1 MDNSVIPVATHR
13 VAVLICPQH
22 SLASVALV
30 IDVFRMANHVG
41 QPHRFE
47 LCRVSED
54 GQAVLHADG
63 QLAVDG
69 GPERLAEADLVVVP
83 SLWDQGP
90 QAVKASPRLVSTL
103 ADLPKR
109 VRLASFCS
117 GAYLLAAAGRLDGRR
132 ATTHWVLADG
142 LARRYPKVRLQ
153 SEANVVVDDELICSG
168 GSLAAID
175 GSMAALE
182 ALAGPA
188 LVQAVS
194 RLLVT
199 DVSRGPQSRFTPPGA
214 GRRHQDDAV
223 AQVQRLIDARY
234 ADSLSLQAL
243 ADIVHLTVR
252 TLQRRFQLALHMTP
266 MAYQQ
271 AVRLEAAMG
280 LLSQGGLSVE
290 AVAAEVGYADRVAFG
305 RQFKRHTGLT
315 PAAWRQRVLRPDVP
329 RSA

>member
-1 MDNSVIPVATHR
+1 MDISAASSPAALRTHR

-30 IDVFRMANHVG
+30 IDVFRMANHTE
-41 QPHRFE
+41 QPHRFD

-54 GQAVLHADG
+54 GRAVVHADG

-69 GPERLAEADLVVVP
+69 GPECLAAADLVVVP

-90 QAVKASPRLVSTL
+90 QAVKASPRLVAALSR
-103 ADLPKR
+103 LPR
-109 VRLASFCS
+109 SVRLASFCS

-142 LARRYPKVRLQ
+142 LARRYPQIRLEP
-153 SEANVVVDDELICSG
+153 EANVVVDEELICSG

-175 GSMAALE
+175 GCMAALR

-199 DVSRGPQSRFTPPGA
+199 DTHRGPQSRFTPPGA
-214 GRRHQDDAV
+214 GRRHQDEAV
-223 AQVQRLIDARY
+223 AQVQRMIEERHAET
-234 ADSLSLQAL
+234 LSLQAL
-243 ADIVHLTVR
+243 AEGVHLTVR
-252 TLQRRFQLALHMTP
+252 TLQRRFQAALHMTP

-271 AVRLEAAMG
+271 ALRLEAAMA
-280 LLSQGGLSVE
+280 LLTQGRLSVE
-290 AVAAEVGYADRVAFG
+290 AVASEVGYTDRVAFG

-315 PAAWRQRVLRPDVP
+315 PAAWRQR
-329 RSA
+329 SAMA

>member
-1 MDNSVIPVATHR
+1 MDKRAAPITAHR

-30 IDVFRMANHVG
+30 VDVFRMANHAG

-47 LCRVSED
+47 VCRVSED
-54 GQAVLHADG
+54 GRAVQHADG

-69 GPERLAEADLVVVP
+69 GPECLAHADLVVVP

-90 QAVKASPRLVSTL
+90 QAIKASPRLVAAL
-103 ADLPKR
+103 AALPDGTR
-109 VRLASFCS
+109 MASLCS

-132 ATTHWVLADG
+132 ATTHWALADG
-142 LARRYPKVRLQ
+142 LARRYPQVQLEPQ
-153 SEANVVVDDELICSG
+153 ANLVIDGAVICSG

-175 GSMAALE
+175 GCLAALE
-182 ALAGPA
+182 ALAGP
-188 LVQAVS
+188 VVMRAVS

-214 GRRHQDDAV
+214 GRRHQDEAV
-223 AQVQRLIDARY
+223 AQVQHLIETRHAE
-234 ADSLSLQAL
+234 SLSLQAL
-243 ADIVHLTVR
+243 ADSVHLTVR
-252 TLQRRFQLALHMTP
+252 TLQRRFQAALHLTP

-271 AVRLEAAMG
+271 AVRLDTAMG
-280 LLSQGGLSVE
+280 LLAQGRLSVE
-290 AVAAEVGYADRVAFG
+290 AVASEVGYTDRVAFG

-315 PAAWRQRVLRPDVP
+315 PAAWRQREGAR
-329 RSA
+329 

>member
-1 MDNSVIPVATHR
+1 

-30 IDVFRMANHVG
+30 VDVFRMANHAG

-54 GQAVLHADG
+54 GRPVGHADG

-69 GPERLAEADLVVVP
+69 GPECLTRADLVVVP

-90 QAVKASPRLVSTL
+90 QAVKASPRLVATL
-103 ADLPKR
+103 AGLPAS
-109 VRLASFCS
+109 VRLASLCS

-142 LARRYPKVRLQ
+142 LARRYPQVQLEPQ
-153 SEANVVVDDELICSG
+153 ANVVVDGELICSG

-175 GSMAALE
+175 GCMAALQ

-188 LVQAVS
+188 VVQAVS

-199 DVSRGPQSRFTPPGA
+199 DASRGPQSRFTPPGA

-223 AQVQRLIDARY
+223 AQIQRLIEARH
-234 ADSLSLQAL
+234 AETLSLQAL
-243 ADIVHLTVR
+243 ADSVHLTVR
-252 TLQRRFQLALHMTP
+252 TLQRRFQAALHMTP

-271 AVRLEAAMG
+271 AVRLEAAMA
-280 LLSQGGLSVE
+280 LLTQGRLSVE
-290 AVAAEVGYADRVAFG
+290 AVAAEVGYTDRVAFG
-305 RQFKRHTGLT
+305 RQFKRHTGVT
-315 PAAWRQRVLRPDVP
+315 PAAWRQQNGG
-329 RSA
+329 A